1 LTTKNISSQTHKPKE
16 GYMQIIGEKI
26 NGTRAQVRTA
36 IISRDANFIRGLAE
50 DQVRAG
56 VDLLDI
62 NAGTTPDREPD
73 DLVWLVKTVQEAVE
87 VRLCIDSTNSV
98 ALTEALNYVRQEPM
112 INSISGEPERL
123 ENMLPIVAKHNCA
136 VVALALDEAGIPKS
150 VEDRMKVLKKVFD
163 AIHNAGISDEKVY
176 ADPLI
181 MTIGTDTWAGLI
193 ALESMRAIKREYP
206 KAHITSGLSNISF
219 GLPARSLINRTFLTL
234 ALEAG
239 LDSAIMDPTNQDIR
253 ESLIVSEL
261 LLGQDKFCRRYTQ
274 AFRSGLIAKNK

>member
-1 LTTKNISSQTHKPKE
+1 MK
-16 GYMQIIGEKI
+16 IIGEKI

-36 IISRDANFIRGLAE
+36 IISRDASFIKGLAE
-50 DQVRAG
+50 SQVTAG
-56 VDLLDI
+56 VDLLDV

-73 DLVWLVKTVQEAVE
+73 DLVWLVKTVQEAVDIP
-87 VRLCIDSTNSV
+87 LCIDSTNTV
-98 ALTEALNYVRQEPM
+98 ALTEALNNVKQVPM
-112 INSISGEPERL
+112 INSISGDPERL
-123 ENMLPIVAKHNCA
+123 ENMLPIVTQHNCT
-136 VVALALDEAGIPKS
+136 VIALALDESGIPKS
-150 VEDRMKVLKKVFD
+150 VEDRMKVLKRVFNATRD
-163 AIHNAGISDEKVY
+163 AGIADEKIY

-181 MTIGTDTWAGLI
+181 MTIGTDTQAGLI
-193 ALESMRAIKREYP
+193 ALESMRAIKRDYP

-219 GLPARSLINRTFLTL
+219 GLPGRSLINRTFLTL

-239 LDSAIMDPTNQDIR
+239 LDSAIVDPTNQELR